1 MPIDSKFPEG
11 LITMPELG
19 VFAEVG
25 ELDESSNL
33 YKLADL
39 VIRTTGV
46 MVRYAAQQPTW
57 TVDNVP
63 LEVRTVALDC
73 ARRVFGNPQVQQRI
87 QTGPL
92 GESYGP
98 DELTGL
104 ALKDSEEELL
114 ATFIE
119 DEAGDLGSLS
129 VISVVR
135 PDKFNPYDNRVWAPA
150 LGLGHNDYYIPMS
163 GLNKYLGI
171 E

>member
-1 MPIDSKFPEG
+1 MPSNSPLPDG
-11 LITMPELG
+11 LITMDELG
-19 VFAEVG
+19 IMSEVG
-25 ELDESSNL
+25 EIDETNNL
-33 YKLADL
+33 YKLADT
-39 VIRTTGV
+39 VIRAIGV
-46 MVRYAAQQPTW
+46 MVRYAAQQPEW
-57 TVDNVP
+57 TVENVP
-63 LEVRTVALDC
+63 LEARIIALD
-73 ARRVFGNPQVQQRI
+73 ASRRCFNNPQTQQRI